1 MLNIRLVVMTVC
13 TEDQAN
19 KLAEAIQE
27 LENDGHPDMAIDVI
41 NDETDEH
48 VQNGHPVNSED

>member
-1 MLNIRLVVMTVC
+1 MTVC